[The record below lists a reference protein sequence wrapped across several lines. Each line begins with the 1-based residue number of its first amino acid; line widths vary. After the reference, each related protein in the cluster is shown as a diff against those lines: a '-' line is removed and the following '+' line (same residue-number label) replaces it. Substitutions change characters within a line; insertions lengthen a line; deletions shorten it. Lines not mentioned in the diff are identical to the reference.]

1 MTRSQTPLEQLLSQH
16 WDGDP
21 RQLLSLI
28 EQRLGVRVEPQQLEA
43 ARDVST
49 FATALKGQVDHP
61 GRLERLAERL
71 LQS

>member
-1 MTRSQTPLEQLLSQH
+1 MTRSKTPLEQLLSQH
-16 WDGDP
+16 WNSDP
-21 RQLLSLI
+21 EQLLSLI
-28 EQRLGVRVEPQQLEA
+28 EERLGVRVEPQQLSQA
-43 ARDVST
+43 PDASA

>member
-1 MTRSQTPLEQLLSQH
+1 MTRSKTPLEQLLSQH
-16 WDGDP
+16 WSSEP
-21 RQLLSLI
+21 EQLLSLI
-28 EQRLGVRVEPQQLEA
+28 EEQLGVRVEPQQLRQA
-43 ARDVST
+43 PDPSS

>member
-1 MTRSQTPLEQLLSQH
+1 MTRPKTPLEQLLSQH
-16 WDGDP
+16 WHGDP
-21 RQLLSLI
+21 EHLLSLI

-49 FATALKGQVDHP
+49 FATVLKEQVDHP